1 MALLLVPFDKVDDSS
16 QVRPGT
22 TLTDFEV
29 RYPKTKEPTT
39 GYRIGFPV
47 YAAVYNVLGD
57 AACLR
62 SLGYF
67 ERSTLQDRC
76 NELREVNQNG

>member
-1 MALLLVPFDKVDDSS
+1 MALLLVPFDKVEDSG

-22 TLTDFEV
+22 TPADFEEV
-29 RYPKTKEPTT
+29 CYPKTSEPTT
-39 GYRIGFPV
+39 GYGIGFPV

-62 SLGYF
+62 SPDYF
-67 ERSTLQDRC
+67 ERSTLQDR
-76 NELREVNQNG
+76 